1 MTNGI
6 SSKWKCRVL
15 LGGHMVGWVAA
26 NLDWGMVKEAV
37 RFSARLCSF
46 LELKDSFRA
55 SKFLEEVTSGLILEK

>member
-1 MTNGI
+1 M
-6 SSKWKCRVL
+6 L